1 MKSLN
6 RVTLIGNL
14 GQDPE
19 VKYMQSGDA
28 VASFSLATSESWKD
42 KTSGEAQERTEWHR
56 CVAWRKLAEIVGQ
69 YAKKGQKLYVEGRLT
84 TRKWTDKEG
93 QERYTTEIQV
103 NDVILLSAK
112 GEGGDQPPR
121 SSSKPPQYGGGRMAG
136 VGTASDPQ
144 SDWDSSD
151 VPF

>member
-1 MKSLN
+1 MRSLN
-6 RVTLIGNL
+6 SVQLIGNL

-42 KTSGEAQERTEWHR
+42 KTSGETQERTEWHR
-56 CVAWRKLAEIVGQ
+56 CVAWLKLAEIIGQ
-69 YAKKGQKLYVEGRLT
+69 YAKKGQKLYVEGKLQ
-84 TRKWTDKEG
+84 TRKWTDASG

-112 GEGGDQPPR
+112 GEGGDQAPR
-121 SSSKPPQYGGGRMAG
+121 SGKPPQYGGGKSAANQG
-136 VGTASDPQ
+136 HG
-144 SDWDSSD
+144 DWNPDED
-151 VPF
+151 LPF

>member
-42 KTSGEAQERTEWHR
+42 KTWHQIETNR
-56 CVAWRKLAEIVGQ
+56 VAG
-69 YAKKGQKLYVEGRLT
+69 
-84 TRKWTDKEG
+84 
-93 QERYTTEIQV
+93 
-103 NDVILLSAK
+103 
-112 GEGGDQPPR
+112 
-121 SSSKPPQYGGGRMAG
+121 
-136 VGTASDPQ
+136 
-144 SDWDSSD
+144 
-151 VPF
+151 

>member
-42 KTSGEAQERTEWHR
+42 KTSGEAQERTESRTYH
-56 CVAWRKLAEIVGQ
+56 AA
-69 YAKKGQKLYVEGRLT
+69 
-84 TRKWTDKEG
+84 
-93 QERYTTEIQV
+93 
-103 NDVILLSAK
+103 
-112 GEGGDQPPR
+112 
-121 SSSKPPQYGGGRMAG
+121 
-136 VGTASDPQ
+136 
-144 SDWDSSD
+144 
-151 VPF
+151 

>member
-42 KTSGEAQERTEWHR
+42 KTSGEQVEKTEWHR

-69 YAKKGQKLYVEGRLT
+69 YARKGQKLYVEGKLQ

-112 GEGGDQPPR
+112 GESGEQAPR
-121 SSSKPPQYGGGRMAG
+121 SSSKPPQYGGGRA
-136 VGTASDPQ
+136 AAAPSHD
-144 SDWDSSD
+144 DA
-151 VPF
+151 PFGDDIPF

>member
-6 RVTLIGNL
+6 KVTLIGNL

-42 KTSGEAQERTEWHR
+42 KTSGEQVEKTEWHR
-56 CVAWRKLAEIVGQ
+56 CVAWRKLGEIVGQ
-69 YAKKGQKLYVEGRLT
+69 YAKKGQKLYVDGRLT
-84 TRKWTDKEG
+84 TRKWTDKGG

-103 NDVILLSAK
+103 NDVILLSSRVQ
-112 GEGGDQPPR
+112 GG
-121 SSSKPPQYGGGRMAG
+121 
-136 VGTASDPQ
+136 
-144 SDWDSSD
+144 
-151 VPF
+151 

>member
-6 RVTLIGNL
+6 KVTLIGNL

-42 KTSGEAQERTEWHR
+42 KTSGEQVEKTEWHR
-56 CVAWRKLAEIVGQ
+56 CVAWRKLGEIVGQ
-69 YAKKGQKLYVEGRLT
+69 YARKGQKLYVEGKLQ

-103 NDVILLSAK
+103 NDIILLSAK
-112 GEGGDQPPR
+112 NEGGDQAPR
-121 SSSKPPQYGGGRMAG
+121 SSSKPPQYGGGRA
-136 VGTASDPQ
+136 AAAPSHD
-144 SDWDSSD
+144 DA
-151 VPF
+151 PFDDDIPF

>member
-42 KTSGEAQERTEWHR
+42 KTSGEQVEKTEWFR
-56 CVAWRKLAEIVGQ
+56 CVAWRKPAEIIGQ
-69 YAKKGQKLYVEGRLT
+69 YVKKGQKLYIDGKLQ
-84 TRKWTDKEG
+84 TRKYTDKEG
-93 QERYTTEIQV
+93 VERQITEVQV
-103 NDVILLSAK
+103 NDFILLSAK
-112 GEGGDQPPR
+112 GEGGDQAPR
-121 SSSKPPQYGGGRMAG
+121 SSSKPPQYGGGRMSG
-136 VGTASDPQ
+136 VPSRDNDPL
-144 SDWDSSD
+144 DDD
-151 VPF
+151 IPF

>member
-1 MKSLN
+1 MRSLN
-6 RVTLIGNL
+6 KVTLIGNL

-19 VKYMQSGDA
+19 VKYMQNGDA

-42 KTSGEAQERTEWHR
+42 KTSGEQVEKTEWHR
-56 CVAWRKLAEIVGQ
+56 CVAWRKLGEIVGQ
-69 YAKKGQKLYVEGRLT
+69 YARKGQKLYVEGKLQ

-103 NDVILLSAK
+103 NDIILLSAK
-112 GEGGDQPPR
+112 GEGGEQAHR
-121 SSSKPPQYGGGRMAG
+121 SSSKPPQYGGGRAAG

>member
-6 RVTLIGNL
+6 KITLIGNL

-42 KTSGEAQERTEWHR
+42 KTSGEQVEKTEWHR
-56 CVAWRKLAEIVGQ
+56 CVAWRKLGEIVGQ
-69 YAKKGQKLYVEGRLT
+69 YAKKGQKLYVEGKLQ

-103 NDVILLSAK
+103 NDIILLSAK
-112 GEGGDQPPR
+112 GEGGEQAHR
-121 SSSKPPQYGGGRMAG
+121 SSSKPPQYGGGRA
-136 VGTASDPQ
+136 AAAPSHD
-144 SDWDSSD
+144 DA
-151 VPF
+151 PFDDDIPF

>member
-6 RVTLIGNL
+6 KVTLIGNL

-42 KTSGEAQERTEWHR
+42 KASGETQERTEWHR
-56 CVAWRKLAEIVGQ
+56 CVAWRKLAVIIGQ
-69 YAKKGQKLYVEGRLT
+69 YAKKGQKLYVEGKLQS
-84 TRKWTDKEG
+84 RKYTDKDG
-93 QERYTTEIQV
+93 AERQITEIQV

-112 GEGGDQPPR
+112 GEGGDQAPR
-121 SSSKPPQYGGGRMAG
+121 SGKPPQYGGGRGA
-136 VGTASDPQ
+136 AAPSQPQ
-144 SDWDSSD
+144 SDWDGED
-151 VPF
+151 LPF